1 MAGKN
6 RKKPEKL
13 RERAIQLYGVTG
25 SITKVAKQLGV
36 SKSTVHRWL
45 HDDDAA
51 PIVEQV
57 RTEKK
62 REFAQEAGEV
72 LRKSLRLLDR
82 RITTALEHEREL
94 EALLQ
99 AVQEDGELRAL
110 EKEALIRKL
119 RALEVQRLGELA
131 TAMGVLY
138 DKRALAQGEATE
150 NGQFEV
156 KITVV
161 DHVEDH

>member
-6 RKKPEKL
+6 RKKPEEL
-13 RERAIQLYGVTG
+13 RERAIQLYAVTG
-25 SITKVAKQLGV
+25 SISAVARELGLA
-36 SKSTVHRWL
+36 KSTLHRWL
-45 HDDDAA
+45 RADEAA

-62 REFAQEAGEV
+62 REFAKEAGEV

-94 EALLQ
+94 EAILQ
-99 AVQEDGELRAL
+99 AVQEDGELRAP
-110 EKEALIRKL
+110 EKEALVRKL

-138 DKRALAQGEATE
+138 DKRALAQGEATAS
-150 NGQFEV
+150 GQFEV
-156 KITVV
+156 RIEVV
-161 DHVEDH
+161 DG

>member
-72 LRKSLRLLDR
+72 LRKSLLLLDR
-82 RITTALEHEREL
+82 RITTALEGEEEL
-94 EALLQ
+94 AALLREIRQ
-99 AVQEDGELRAL
+99 DGAISPQV
-110 EKEALIRKL
+110 KESFCRKL
-119 RALEVQRLGELA
+119 QTLEVQRLGELA

-138 DKRALAQGEATE
+138 DKRALAQGEATAS
-150 NGQFEV
+150 GQFEV
-156 KITVV
+156 RIEVV
-161 DHVEDH
+161 DG

>member
-1 MAGKN
+1 MPGKN

-25 SITKVAKQLGV
+25 SIAQVARELGLA
-36 SKSTVHRWL
+36 KSTVHSWIRS
-45 HDDDAA
+45 DDVSEQ
-51 PIVEQV
+51 VEQI
-57 RTEKK
+57 RTENKLQ
-62 REFAQEAGEV
+62 FAQEAGEV

-82 RITTALEHEREL
+82 RITTALEHENQL

-99 AVQEDGELRAL
+99 AVREDGELRAP
-110 EKEALIRKL
+110 EKEALVRKL

-138 DKRALAQGEATE
+138 DKRALAQGESTA

-156 KITVV
+156 NITVV
-161 DHVEDH
+161 D

>member
-25 SITKVAKQLGV
+25 SIAQVARELGLA
-36 SKSTVHRWL
+36 KSTVHSWIRS
-45 HDDDAA
+45 DAA
-51 PIVEQV
+51 SQQVEQI
-57 RTEKK
+57 RTENKLQ
-62 REFAQEAGEV
+62 FAQEAGEV

-82 RITTALEHEREL
+82 RITTALEHENEL

-99 AVQEDGELRAL
+99 AVREDGELRAP
-110 EKEALIRKL
+110 EKEALVHKL

-138 DKRALAQGEATE
+138 DKRALAQGEATAS
-150 NGQFEV
+150 GQFEV
-156 KITVV
+156 RIEVV
-161 DHVEDH
+161 DG